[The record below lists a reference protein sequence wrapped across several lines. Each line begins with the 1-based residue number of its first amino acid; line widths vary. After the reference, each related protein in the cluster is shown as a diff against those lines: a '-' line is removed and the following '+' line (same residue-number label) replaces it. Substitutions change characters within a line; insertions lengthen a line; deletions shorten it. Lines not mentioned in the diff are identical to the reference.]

1 MAYLL
6 PFSSSLRF
14 FILLIGLSG
23 SSINS
28 YQQDIGSEVV
38 AYRIADLIS
47 YSLSLLHV
55 PFNMKR
61 FNALLSTSSNQVHQV

>member
-47 YSLSLLHV
+47 YSLSLLLV
-55 PFNMKR
+55 PFSMKR
-61 FNALLSTSSNQVHQV
+61 FNALLSTTSNQVHQV